1 MPNGGVGLKK
11 ILFFVFDDAEKRESQ
26 RNHWACGVETFLF
39 SRLGFDGRGN
49 GGAANLFSAV
59 LQSHFVTMLFEVRQ
73 AERRWKWW
81 PELLGP
87 ARLGRVL
94 SDRSDKSDKSDRS
107 DRSDRSDKSDRLV
120 HGNTRHHSLLGYFG
134 VDYTSPFE
142 NKM

>member
-1 MPNGGVGLKK
+1 MKVRAKSVPNGGVGLKK
-11 ILFFVFDDAEKRESQ
+11 ILFFVFAVIEKRKSQ
-26 RNHWACGVETFLF
+26 RNHWDCGVETFLF

-49 GGAANLFSAV
+49 GRAASMFSAV

-94 SDRSDKSDKSDRS
+94 SDKSDCLLMATLDTILFWDTSVWIILLRS
-107 DRSDRSDKSDRLV
+107 KTKCS
-120 HGNTRHHSLLGYFG
+120 
-134 VDYTSPFE
+134 
-142 NKM
+142 